1 MKHEGAITNIL
12 PAIIFLIAC
21 GLSFATGTSWGTF
34 GILIPITLN
43 VFSLTDADPNKAT
56 LAVICVSAC
65 MAGAVCGD
73 HCSPISDTTIM
84 SSAGAQCNHIAH
96 VSTQLP
102 YALTCAAVSFVTYLI
117 AGFVKN
123 AVISLSIGII
133 LMVGTIFVLK
143 KVLPTPDSASLQ
155 KESQKPAKG

>member
-1 MKHEGAITNIL
+1 M
-12 PAIIFLIAC
+12 
-21 GLSFATGTSWGTF
+21 
-34 GILIPITLN
+34 
-43 VFSLTDADPNKAT
+43 
-56 LAVICVSAC
+56 
-65 MAGAVCGD
+65 
-73 HCSPISDTTIM
+73 SDTTIM

-123 AVISLSIGII
+123 AAISLSIGII